1 MIFEQYFLA
10 KIKNLTYFKNM
21 KYVLQ
26 IFAVLALTFTL
37 IYAGAIIQSFEINSD
52 NDNVILTW
60 QSATEQNVKQYE
72 ILRGPDKD
80 RLALIAT
87 VQAKGDNSQYTYIDE
102 NAYKSSDSFYAYGLV
117 IRDNDGSKSEIMH
130 RRILHENVSSVKRTW
145 GSIKALFR

>member
-102 NAYKSSDSFYAYGLV
+102 NAYKTSDSFYAYGLV

>member
-10 KIKNLTYFKNM
+10 KIKNLTYFIIM

>member
-1 MIFEQYFLA
+1 MIFEKYFLA